1 MQQQLAVAAAA
12 PTNDG
17 NQPENA
23 DTRPPSPNHDWPTLL
38 RCKSL
43 VTLPKRCCCSFSLLN
58 KTAATLLLATSLPP
72 PLPCQHNTLTFFFIP
87 AKNLLAQSSTEKKMC
102 SLHLDIK
109 KLRQASLFQLPLL
122 LYTYK
127 GYADYGRRRVAHRK
141 GLQRVI
147 FETSNNIVYEF

>member
-1 MQQQLAVAAAA
+1 MTTAAVAAAAVAAADAAATVAVAAAA

-23 DTRPPSPNHDWPTLL
+23 DTPHGNALLTPHHDWATLL

-72 PLPCQHNTLTFFFIP
+72 PLPCQHNTLTFFPFQQKICWLKAAQKKNVQP
-87 AKNLLAQSSTEKKMC
+87 AFRHEK
-102 SLHLDIK
+102 
-109 KLRQASLFQLPLL
+109 AA
-122 LYTYK
+122 T
-127 GYADYGRRRVAHRK
+127 GVAFSVTSFAVH
-141 GLQRVI
+141 LQRVC
-147 FETSNNIVYEF
+147 